1 MERPPIS
8 AVGILAFG
16 LGGLFT
22 PGLRAATDKP
32 TCKVIV
38 NAANPE
44 TTISTERLSSIFL
57 KNVTKWDN
65 GTPALPV
72 DQSLTSPARI
82 AFSKEVFD
90 QPVVAIQAYWQE
102 EIAKGREGPPPVKA
116 SDQEVTAFVAENP
129 GAIGYVAAATTLPG
143 STKVLKLTH

>member
-1 MERPPIS
+1 MRR
-8 AVGILAFG
+8 VGILLLG
-16 LGGLFT
+16 LGGLLP
-22 PGLRAATDKP
+22 PGPGEAADEQ

-44 TTISTERLSSIFL
+44 TTISSERLSSIFL
-57 KNVTKWDN
+57 KNVTKWAN

-72 DQSLTSPARI
+72 DQSLTSPARV
-82 AFSKEVFD
+82 AFSKDVFD

-116 SDQEVTAFVAENP
+116 SDQEVTAFVAANP
-129 GAIGYVAAATTLPG
+129 GAIGYVSSEARLPG
-143 STKVLKLTH
+143 NTKVLKVTH

>member
-1 MERPPIS
+1 MRR
-8 AVGILAFG
+8 AGILPFG
-16 LGGLFT
+16 LGGLLA
-22 PGLRAATDKP
+22 PGLGAAADQQ

-44 TTISTERLSSIFL
+44 TTIPSERLSSIFL
-57 KNVTKWDN
+57 KNVTKRAN

-72 DQSLTSPARI
+72 DQSLTSPTRV

-102 EIAKGREGPPPVKA
+102 EIAQGREGPPPVKA
-116 SDQEVTAFVAENP
+116 SDHAVSDF
-129 GAIGYVAAATTLPG
+129 
-143 STKVLKLTH
+143 